1 MPSGSSTHH
10 LHPQRKIRLIRH
22 GNAKPNR
29 FGQADFSRPLDQCG
43 LNDLRNTTQQ
53 LLSRKANT
61 ADWLWA
67 SSAARTVTTARA
79 LSSICNC
86 PMQLEEDL
94 YLAGPESILSVLQST
109 PEDFHNMILVGHNP
123 GISMLAGLL
132 NNPALTIEL
141 GTLGIVELTFEGQWQ
156 DLNFG
161 QCQHQATYDYKTMVK
176 PTNNN

>member
-1 MPSGSSTHH
+1 
-10 LHPQRKIRLIRH
+10 
-22 GNAKPNR
+22 
-29 FGQADFSRPLDQCG
+29 
-43 LNDLRNTTQQ
+43 
-53 LLSRKANT
+53 
-61 ADWLWA
+61 
-67 SSAARTVTTARA
+67 
-79 LSSICNC
+79 
-86 PMQLEEDL
+86 MQLEEDL